1 MKEQVEKE
9 TWGVF
14 GLEHVIHEVFRLRSN
29 PHSVRMEL
37 PRGYSHWR
45 IGTKGFS
52 KATPKDILLGL
63 IIPGTLV
70 VRRKKRLIYR

>member
-9 TWGVF
+9 IWGVF
-14 GLEHVIHEVFRLRSN
+14 GLEHVIHEVFRLHSN

-37 PRGYSHWR
+37 PGGIPIG